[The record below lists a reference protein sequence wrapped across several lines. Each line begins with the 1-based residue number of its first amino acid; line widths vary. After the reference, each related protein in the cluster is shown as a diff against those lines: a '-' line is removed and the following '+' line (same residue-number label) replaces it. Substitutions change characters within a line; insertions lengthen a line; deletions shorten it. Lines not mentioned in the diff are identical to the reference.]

1 MQMNKP
7 FDQFLKPK
15 RTFEAILDLL
25 KGRIF
30 SGQYRA
36 GDRLPAERDLAET
49 LGIGR
54 PAVREAYR
62 ALELLGIVEIRK
74 GKEGGAFIC
83 LPSFKPLA
91 ATLTDL
97 LRLRAV
103 SIAQLTEARLAMEKS
118 ITELL
123 VRRLSNEDLDGLR
136 AMVDQAVAK
145 AESGTPAGEDNIA
158 FHLRLA
164 EIAGNPVLV
173 LVLGSIMDLMSLA
186 ILSAKPDPAI
196 TRAVAEDHY
205 RILEALASREF
216 DRVWPVMEAHI
227 RESNARLAAIVG
239 RAFETV
245 R

>member
-1 MQMNKP
+1 MNKP
-7 FDQFLKPK
+7 DEFRKPK

-30 SGQYRA
+30 SGEYRA
-36 GDRLPAERDLAET
+36 GDRLPAERELAET

-62 ALELLGIVEIRK
+62 ALELLGIVEVRK

-83 LPSFKPLA
+83 PPSVKPLA

-97 LRLRAV
+97 VRLRAV
-103 SIAQLTEARLAMEKS
+103 SIPQLTEARLAMEKS
-118 ITELL
+118 IAELV
-123 VRRLSNEDLDGLR
+123 VRRVSNEDLDGLT
-136 AMVDQAVAK
+136 AMVDAAVAK
-145 AESGTPAGEDNIA
+145 ADAGVPAGEDNIA

-173 LVLGSIMDLMSLA
+173 LVLGSIMDLMTLA
-186 ILSAKPDPAI
+186 IRSATPDI
-196 TRAVAEDHY
+196 ETSRAVAEEHY
-205 RILEALASREF
+205 RIVEALATRDF
-216 DRVWPVMEAHI
+216 GRVWPVMEAHI
-227 RESNARLAAIVG
+227 KDSNARLAAFAG
-239 RAFETV
+239 RAFEAV